1 MCKVFYKSGILQII
15 PPFVTPP
22 GLLGPGAAT
31 VKHRKKQQWQTQALS
46 CFFIQVFQQ
55 KLLDPFGSSVYY
67 SRNKQKHPFSKIHV
81 IIVTTPGNLQRGC
94 CYC

>member
-31 VKHRKKQQWQTQALS
+31 VKHRKKNNGKNKLS
-46 CFFIQVFQQ
+46 AVFV
-55 KLLDPFGSSVYY
+55 LRFSSKNCLIFLGHQCTI
-67 SRNKQKHPFSKIHV
+67 SKTNKNTHLAKSMS
-81 IIVTTPGNLQRGC
+81 
-94 CYC
+94 